1 MRTCASPRRRRNS
14 RRAALRGAIAV
25 EYERVYAA
33 WLGTGGMHAD
43 DPLADAH
50 LRVLGDLDEAAAR
63 TSLRRW
69 APPAWS
75 WWLMPTAA
83 GCRT

>member
-1 MRTCASPRRRRNS
+1 MAARGTRRSRRRGLLD
-14 RRAALRGAIAV
+14 ALER
-25 EYERVYAA
+25 EHRRVYAA
-33 WLGTGGMHAD
+33 WLDAGGMHAS
-43 DPLADAH
+43 DPIADAH

-75 WWLMPTAA
+75 WWLLPAA
-83 GCRT
+83 TGCRA